1 MTKRFLP
8 MWDALRKRE
17 ALEQAERRDQKLER
31 VKIAPEFLT
40 KKKCAAKVVR
50 FEARE

>member
-8 MWDALRKRE
+8 MWDRLRKRV
-17 ALEQAERRDQKLER
+17 ALEEAERRDQKLER

-40 KKKCAAKVVR
+40 KERKCRVCG
-50 FEARE
+50 